1 MSSPTDRSRP
11 KRDPLPR
18 SSSLTNI
25 MTLTSLDRYS
35 EDWAGALTLLDVIE
49 TFFDSRLDLF
59 NRRLKAQS
67 SRIKSRAVELLP
79 KGLRTPGGGG
89 SSILYLDGDEP
100 PPNNDKDREE
110 RGDRDRDRVGDKYR
124 KEVEREVERIK
135 VKLAAKVTHLSG
147 TWRSAQVVRTKDK
160 ISFLFGVMSL
170 AFTCLLY
177 GMAPEY
183 FPLVYTVQS
192 ALYLPLRFY
201 TYKKKAWH
209 YFLFGDL
216 CYFVNILDL
225 LWMWVFPS
233 STKLFIC
240 CYLLTLGPIASA
252 IITWRNS
259 LVFHSLDKIIS
270 IFIHIYPPI
279 VLSVIRHNY
288 PNAEE
293 RYPGLKD
300 VNKYKWYTMILLS
313 GVPYILW
320 QAAYYKFISL
330 DRKSK
335 IESGQR
341 QNSFRY
347 LLNDKR
353 GPIGKALQGIRPEHR
368 ELWFIFGQLIY
379 SIIFMIPPAALFI
392 NSSRASSV
400 FLIVIFAVSA
410 WNGASFYVEVFGRKF
425 ERELEKLRKEMEL
438 ASATG
443 TSISSSAGTP
453 SMHPS
458 GSISTPHSPAFTE
471 TEAVSPQQS
480 VYEDGEDDGDGEGGS
495 TAERPS
501 RGLDD
506 SPLIL
511 PSSQNQQ
518 AKDMEVPQYTLE
530 RAVEEVDRGQEGK
543 KDI

>member
-1 MSSPTDRSRP
+1 MSSLEGRP
-11 KRDPLPR
+11 KREPLSR
-18 SSSLTNI
+18 NSSFTNI

-59 NRRLKAQS
+59 NRRIKAQS
-67 SRIKSRAVELLP
+67 SKLKSRAVELLP

-89 SSILYLDGDEP
+89 SSILLLDGDE
-100 PPNNDKDREE
+100 DIDSQGEGRE
-110 RGDRDRDRVGDKYR
+110 RRDSDRVGEKYR

-135 VKLAAKVTHLSG
+135 VKLAAKVTHLSS

-183 FPLVYTVQS
+183 MPLAYTIQS
-192 ALYLPLRFY
+192 GLYLPLRFY
-201 TYKKKAWH
+201 TYKRKAWH
-209 YFLFGDL
+209 YFLFGNL
-216 CYFVNILDL
+216 CYFVNVLDL
-225 LWMWVFPS
+225 LWIWVFPS
-233 STKLFIC
+233 STTLFIC

-300 VNKYKWYTMILLS
+300 VNNYKWYTMILLS

-341 QNSFRY
+341 QNSFHY
-347 LLNDKR
+347 MLNDKR
-353 GPIGKALQGIRPEHR
+353 GPIGKALQGIKPDHR

-392 NSSRASSV
+392 NSSRASSA
-400 FLIVIFAVSA
+400 FLIIIFAVSA

-438 ASATG
+438 ASASG
-443 TSISSSAGTP
+443 VSMTP
-453 SMHPS
+453 STNT
-458 GSISTPHSPAFTE
+458 STPHSPAYTE
-471 TEAVSPQQS
+471 TDDVDSPSQRS
-480 VYEDGEDDGDGEGGS
+480 VYEDGEDDNEEHQS
-495 TAERPS
+495 RK

-511 PSSQNQQ
+511 PSTTQQ
-518 AKDMEVPQYTLE
+518 EAKGMEIPKYTLD
-530 RAVEEVDRGQEGK
+530 RAAQEVQIESDNEEESK
-543 KDI
+543 KNI

>member
-1 MSSPTDRSRP
+1 MSTTDPPRRG
-11 KRDPLPR
+11 PLPR
-18 SSSLTNI
+18 SASLTNI
-25 MTLTSLDRYS
+25 MTLPSLDRYS

-59 NRRLKAQS
+59 NRRIKAQS
-67 SRIKSRAVELLP
+67 SKLKSRAVELLP

-89 SSILYLDGDEP
+89 STILYVDEEEPSKDGE
-100 PPNNDKDREE
+100 KE
-110 RGDRDRDRVGDKYR
+110 RGREGDSVGEKYR
-124 KEVEREVERIK
+124 REVEREVERIK
-135 VKLAAKVTHLSG
+135 VKLAAKVTHLSSS
-147 TWRSAQVVRTKDK
+147 WRSAQVVRTKDK

-177 GMAPEY
+177 GMRPDY
-183 FPLVYTVQS
+183 MPLAYTIQS

-201 TYKKKAWH
+201 TYKRKAWH

-216 CYFVNILDL
+216 CYFVNVLDL
-225 LWMWVFPS
+225 LWIWVFPS
-233 STKLFIC
+233 STVLFIC

-270 IFIHIYPPI
+270 IFIHIYPPM

-300 VNKYKWYTMILLS
+300 VGNYKWYTMILLS
-313 GVPYILW
+313 GVPYIIW
-320 QAAYYKFISL
+320 QGAYYKFISL

-341 QNSFRY
+341 QNSFQY

-353 GPIGKALQGIRPEHR
+353 GPIGKALRGIRPEHR
-368 ELWFIFGQLIY
+368 ELWFIFCQLIY
-379 SIIFMIPPAALFI
+379 SIIFMVPPAALFI
-392 NSSRASSV
+392 HSSTASSA
-400 FLIVIFAVSA
+400 FLIIIFAVSA

-425 ERELEKLRKEMEL
+425 ERELEILRKEMEL

-443 TSISSSAGTP
+443 TSSSSIAST
-453 SMHPS
+453 
-458 GSISTPHSPAFTE
+458 STPQSPSTFTE
-471 TEAVSPQQS
+471 GEPANDSSSEQS
-480 VYEDGEDDGDGEGGS
+480 VYESDEGDEPHQK
-495 TAERPS
+495 TKARPAK
-501 RGLDD
+501 GLDD

-511 PSSQNQQ
+511 PSAQQGQQ
-518 AKDMEVPQYTLE
+518 AGDMEVPEYTLD
-530 RAVEEVDRGQEGK
+530 RAVEEVDKEGK
-543 KDI
+543 KDV

>member
-1 MSSPTDRSRP
+1 MSSSNPPR
-11 KRDPLPR
+11 RDPLPR
-18 SSSLTNI
+18 SSSFTNI
-25 MTLTSLDRYS
+25 MTLPSLDRYS

-59 NRRLKAQS
+59 NRRIKAQS
-67 SRIKSRAVELLP
+67 SKLKSRAVELLP

-89 SSILYLDGDEP
+89 STILFVDEEE
-100 PPNNDKDREE
+100 DDDEREKGKDRE
-110 RGDRDRDRVGDKYR
+110 RDSVGEKYR
-124 KEVEREVERIK
+124 REVEREVERIK
-135 VKLAAKVTHLSG
+135 VKLAAKVTHLSSS
-147 TWRSAQVVRTKDK
+147 WRSAQVVRTKDK

-177 GMAPEY
+177 GMRPDY
-183 FPLVYTVQS
+183 MPLAYTVQS

-201 TYKKKAWH
+201 TYKRKAWH
-209 YFLFGDL
+209 YFLFGNL
-216 CYFVNILDL
+216 CYFVNVLDL
-225 LWMWVFPS
+225 LWIWVFPS
-233 STKLFIC
+233 STTLFIC

-300 VNKYKWYTMILLS
+300 VDNYKWYTMILLS

-320 QAAYYKFISL
+320 QATYYKFISL

-341 QNSFRY
+341 QNSFQY

-353 GPIGKALQGIRPEHR
+353 GPIGKALRGIRPEHR
-368 ELWFIFGQLIY
+368 ELWFIFCQLIY
-379 SIIFMIPPAALFI
+379 SIVFMIPPATLFI
-392 NSSRASSV
+392 HSSTASSA
-400 FLIVIFAVSA
+400 FLIIIFAVSA

-443 TSISSSAGTP
+443 TSTSSIASN
-453 SMHPS
+453 
-458 GSISTPHSPAFTE
+458 STPHSPSTFTE
-471 TEAVSPQQS
+471 GEPEPDSGEGQRRDSHSNSSSESSRES
-480 VYEDGEDDGDGEGGS
+480 VYESDQGKP
-495 TAERPS
+495 AK
-501 RGLDD
+501 GLDD

-511 PSSQNQQ
+511 PSTASQQ
-518 AKDMEVPQYTLE
+518 ARDMEVSEYTLDK
-530 RAVEEVDRGQEGK
+530 AVEEVNRGEQEGK

>member
-1 MSSPTDRSRP
+1 MSSTSDRP

-67 SRIKSRAVELLP
+67 SKIKSRAVELLP

-89 SSILYLDGDEP
+89 TSILYLDGDEP
-100 PPNNDKDREE
+100 PPNNEDKND
-110 RGDRDRDRVGDKYR
+110 GDKVGERDRVGEKYR

-135 VKLAAKVTHLSG
+135 VKLAAKVTHLSS

-209 YFLFGDL
+209 YFLFGNL

-225 LWMWVFPS
+225 LWIWVFPS
-233 STKLFIC
+233 STVLFIC

-270 IFIHIYPPI
+270 IFIHIYPTI
-279 VLSVIRHNY
+279 VLCVIRHNY

-300 VNKYKWYTMILLS
+300 VNNYKWYTMILLS

-341 QNSFRY
+341 QNSFRF

-353 GPIGKALQGIRPEHR
+353 GPIGKALQGIKPEHR

-379 SIIFMIPPAALFI
+379 SIIFMIPPATLFI

-443 TSISSSAGTP
+443 VSLSSTP
-453 SMHPS
+453 STHPS
-458 GSISTPHSPAFTE
+458 ETNLHSPSFTE
-471 TEAVSPQQS
+471 TENTSPQS
-480 VYEDGEDDGDGEGGS
+480 VYEDGES
-495 TAERPS
+495 NFHS

-511 PSSQNQQ
+511 PSSQQV
-518 AKDMEVPQYTLE
+518 KDMEISQYTLD
-530 RAVEEVDRGQEGK
+530 RAAEEIDRGQEEK